1 MPYQIIR
8 NDIVKVEADAIVN
21 PTDAIYSGS
30 GGVDARIHFYAG
42 KELRKICDSLP
53 LLGIGDV
60 AVTDGYQLPC
70 KYIIHTFGPI
80 WHGGEENERENLISC
95 YRKSLHAAEER
106 GCASIAF
113 PLISSGTFG
122 FPKRLVLRI
131 ALEAITDYLMDHD
144 MTVYIIV
151 YDRESFEISKR
162 LQTDIDAFV
171 DEHYI
176 ARDEL
181 LFDPYSYIYH
191 AEKRTEDTSSVK
203 EQARNSSVKADS
215 GKSTKSLSAMLS
227 EMGDGFA
234 ASLFHL
240 IDERGMT
247 DAECYHRANISR
259 QNFSKIRTIPGYLPK
274 KPTILAL
281 AVALK
286 LSVGETNNLLRSA
299 GMALSNSNKQDVIVE
314 YFLSVKKYDMT
325 EINEALY
332 KNGQPCL
339 GNVLE

>member
-21 PTDAIYSGS
+21 PTDALYSGT

-42 KELRKICDSLP
+42 EELRKVCDRLP

-95 YRKSLHAAEER
+95 YRKSLCAAEER

-191 AEKRTEDTSSVK
+191 AEKRKEDPSSVK

-215 GKSTKSLSAMLS
+215 GKNTKSLSAMLS

-286 LSVGETNNLLRSA
+286 LSVDETNNLLRSA
-299 GMALSNSNKQDVIVE
+299 GLALSNSNKQDVIVE
-314 YFLSVKKYDMT
+314 YFLFMKKYDLM
-325 EINEALY
+325 ENNEALY